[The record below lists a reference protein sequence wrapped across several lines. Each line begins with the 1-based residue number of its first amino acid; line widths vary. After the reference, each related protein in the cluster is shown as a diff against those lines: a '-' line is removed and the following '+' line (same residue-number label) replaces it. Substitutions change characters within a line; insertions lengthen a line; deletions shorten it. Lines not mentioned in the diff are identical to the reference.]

1 MSFLCAKFQKNDI
14 PGLNRRMKM
23 GQTVTS
29 RETILQEYHDC
40 VEPLMTYL
48 PWMEQHSTEALS
60 VLYKEQGISEHS
72 LSFPVYEGT
81 LMQFIREAGK
91 SSLMDRNYRYVY
103 SRNRLGS
110 HEDERLLIE
119 NATWRTWDHLKG
131 ILSWYV
137 LGGRT
142 KAVLWTE
149 GARANIYSLVLRKM
163 QAIALALMGTQ
174 PHAGENDGSGQE

>member
-1 MSFLCAKFQKNDI
+1 
-14 PGLNRRMKM
+14 M

-48 PWMEQHSTEALS
+48 PWMEQHSAESLS

-174 PHAGENDGSGQE
+174 SHVGELEAACADEPKGDCENGKSE